1 MRGGGRSE
9 ERGDF
14 GGGGGFWRKGRFL
27 EEGKFSEGGGGEGRF
42 LRQWSSSEEG
52 RASEEEVLYRRR
64 GRRLEDGEVF
74 SEEGALV
81 EDVEVLGRRLHAG
94 LRDDGPKDDA
104 SGRLSSGGARYRHVR
119 SSACGVVMRG
129 HQL

>member
-1 MRGGGRSE
+1 M
-9 ERGDF
+9 
-14 GGGGGFWRKGRFL
+14 

-94 LRDDGPKDDA
+94 LRDDGPWDDA
-104 SGRLSSGGARYRHVR
+104 SGRLSSGGARVTATCDRLLVEW
-119 SSACGVVMRG
+119 
-129 HQL
+129 